1 MITKTDED
9 IAKTW
14 LCTKYG
20 VTMSAAYVAAFCA
33 RRFAAANH
41 KDAARI
47 SFSRCRTCA
56 RGATE
61 YKLAKR
67 KGVVISDKKVSASH
81 E

>member
-1 MITKTDED
+1 MITKTGADV
-9 IAKTW
+9 AHMW

-20 VTMSAAYVAAFCA
+20 VTMSAAYAAAFCA

-41 KDAARI
+41 KNAARI
-47 SFSRCRTCA
+47 SFSRCRVCT

-67 KGVVISDKKVSASH
+67 KGIDMPDIRIS
-81 E
+81 